1 MPDHCYS
8 WPIIKGLFFWARPS
22 HFQYRKEKRQPTRSL
37 LRWGNLAP
45 LFDGDWFSFS
55 QLKYV
60 MGLLNL
66 LGVLS
71 DPRIFA
77 KTWEGA
83 GPWHSIQQ
91 WNYFSFPG
99 RINALVCK
107 KCQIKRLS
115 QNGCI
120 LKILCEL
127 VQAIQRAAELCKPVQ
142 LSAARPPWQSRQS
155 WQSWK
160 SWKYRQY
167 RQSWKSS
174 TILIILTIFTTLV
187 IMTIL
192 TI

>member
-1 MPDHCYS
+1 M
-8 WPIIKGLFFWARPS
+8 
-22 HFQYRKEKRQPTRSL
+22 RKP
-37 LRWGNLAP
+37 GP
-45 LFDGDWFSFS
+45 LFDGNWFSFS
-55 QLKYV
+55 QLKNV

-71 DPRIFA
+71 DPGIFA

-99 RINALVCK
+99 RINALVCE

-115 QNGCI
+115 QNACT

-155 WQSWK
+155 WK
-160 SWKYRQY
+160 SWKYQQY
-167 RQSWKSS
+167 RQSC
-174 TILIILTIFTTLV
+174 IIDNMKNLDNLNNLDNLYNISNNDNLDNLSKYRHQYD
-187 IMTIL
+187 IK
-192 TI
+192 